1 MPIPPEDVAFLKAQG
16 WSDAQIA
23 QTQPIGQ
30 VPSTQ
35 TNTTS
40 ALGTIPA
47 VAKAHLG
54 SYLGGGV
61 GAIGGGALVGALSG
75 SEVPGIGNII
85 GGIAGGLLGAY
96 GGQKAQQAVESPDT
110 YQSQQDT
117 ANQAEEA
124 HPLIGAGTDIT
135 LSALA
140 SGGAFSPKTA
150 LKGIRDLLGGSMTS
164 EAKEVLLQSGLNPAI
179 NTGLSFAQG
188 QGVPSLSSL
197 AEESL
202 GGALFSKSWLPSGR
216 FNTTDEPPE
225 DVNNQT
231 KALVGTNRGFTWN
244 RPDNDIIDVHP
255 VTGEPIV
262 RKQLTFP
269 ENRLNAPQEQNQLAE
284 PAKQL
289 LLNAPIEHLDEVQA
303 TLPDGKEVNGHIIG
317 TDEKSG
323 NPILLDQNLQQHIL
337 PEKELQNAIQK
348 PSTSSILPYTSEGTG
363 EAGSEH
369 IGMGQ
374 GNKGNEI
381 ATTQPTSQEKGLPN
395 TKETI
400 GRDPTLHLDYSP
412 EDLAKYKELQPKTVP
427 KTLDDMNNPDFQ
439 KNWQEFEALRNKY
452 NGNPPKQIVEQKQ
465 EQPSFTDNLVQ
476 KLENLKSGVSGS
488 GQLHAFGILPDL
500 WDRALTVAQTI
511 IRTGGK
517 VSDAIEA
524 AIDHIKKNS
533 EKAKLEKF
541 NEKGARES
549 LKRSLEFEQK
559 NTKQVTPE
567 SLNLPKDRY
576 MGKIGQGFR
585 AVADKVRDIGTPIA
599 KKLADNFKLALNRKD
614 ELTGRW
620 KNPIVREGKKLS
632 AYDREVLDRT
642 FQRERETGKFLG
654 KDMLTNDAQ
663 RRFYN
668 LVRDKLNESGQH
680 QKDIGEPITLSTVSK
695 TGKTAYI
702 PRDIKQNPTYYPEMP
717 NQKTFNI
724 YRNNTDHEVIA
735 KLDKEFD
742 DYNVKTLK
750 MSEEASKER
759 LDAFKTAMRGSV
771 SNSDVAH
778 QDYFN
783 ARRKA
788 QGIPLPP
795 SFRETDPVRNLERYF
810 DRASTDAAH
819 YEYLERDPQI
829 LSALGQTR
837 DAWGNQVNPELVKQ
851 NNIVN
856 NPSVRAALK
865 QWTGEFRNPAQE
877 TEEHIS
883 SLASSLFIS
892 GPALEAHKIISNV
905 VKTLSQAPN
914 PVVLTKAIISGIK
927 NINQGYETAVK
938 NNVMK
943 LSAVSISKMVS
954 GTATAGEKLQAT
966 ARLVRRVATLNDLT
980 TKFNAGLL
988 QAMNEAIIPSKI
1000 SRAADGCITCQK
1012 FLKNLDPSY
1021 DPKHQYTD
1029 EEVQKLASLSANYIH
1044 GTGDIRS
1051 LPAWMLN
1058 DSEFS
1063 GFFSLAHWSIAQTNN
1078 FMRDVYE
1085 PATRGDVKPLLTGI
1099 FGAAIG
1105 GYLIKELRQD
1115 IQGKKNPI
1123 PSLSEIASSD
1133 RGLQGNTGLLA
1144 YNLIAAMQYSGFGG
1158 LLSQVAKYPFDAVYK
1173 NEPMGATFPLDEIAS
1188 DLAGTLHNVQEAIA
1202 NDPHVNWIDLAAQV
1216 GNHILS
1222 TDIQLSRIAINQGI
1236 DKGLIHGLP
1245 AEKKELSD
1253 KLNQLRRFDMVEGL
1267 PYQDIDSSSNPY
1279 LNLEQKEFKLSD
1291 NPQEAIQQLPSLIHS
1306 IFTKYAGE
1314 PDVLL
1319 SKLKALKEN
1328 QFSTFPSL
1336 QQMPLSFLKY
1346 VNYLN
1351 REEGPQQAQAE
1362 LQDYMHHK
1370 LLNEVKSS
1378 VVP

>member
-1 MPIPPEDVAFLKAQG
+1 
-16 WSDAQIA
+16 
-23 QTQPIGQ
+23 
-30 VPSTQ
+30 
-35 TNTTS
+35 
-40 ALGTIPA
+40 
-47 VAKAHLG
+47 
-54 SYLGGGV
+54 
-61 GAIGGGALVGALSG
+61 
-75 SEVPGIGNII
+75 
-85 GGIAGGLLGAY
+85 
-96 GGQKAQQAVESPDT
+96 
-110 YQSQQDT
+110 
-117 ANQAEEA
+117 
-124 HPLIGAGTDIT
+124 
-135 LSALA
+135 
-140 SGGAFSPKTA
+140 
-150 LKGIRDLLGGSMTS
+150 MTS
-164 EAKEVLLQSGLNPAI
+164 EAKGVLLQSGLNPAI
-179 NTGLSFAQG
+179 NTGLSLAQG
-188 QGVPSLSSL
+188 QGIPSISSL
-197 AEESL
+197 AEQSL
-202 GGALFSKSWLPSGR
+202 GGALFSKTWLPSGR

-231 KALVGTNRGFTWN
+231 RALVGTNKGFTWD
-244 RPDNDIIDVHP
+244 RPDIDTIDVHP
-255 VTGEPIV
+255 ITGEPITQ
-262 RKQLTFP
+262 KQLTFP
-269 ENRLNAPQEQNQLAE
+269 DNRLNAPQEQNQLAE
-284 PAKQL
+284 SAKQL

-303 TLPDGKEVNGHIIG
+303 TLPNGKDVQGHIIG
-317 TDEKSG
+317 TDQKSG
-323 NPILLDQNLQQHIL
+323 NPILLDSQTLQQHIL
-337 PEKELQNAIQK
+337 PEKELNAIQE
-348 PSTSSILPYTSEGTG
+348 PSTSSILPHSPEGTG
-363 EAGSEH
+363 ETGSER

-374 GNKGNEI
+374 GNKGNEV
-381 ATTQPTSQEKGLPN
+381 TSQGNIQEKGLPN
-395 TKETI
+395 PQQEI
-400 GRDPTLHLDYSP
+400 LNRDPTLHLNYSP

-439 KNWQEFEALRNKY
+439 RNWQEFEALRNKY
-452 NGNPPKQIVEQKQ
+452 NGNPPKQIVDQNK
-465 EQPSFTDNLVQ
+465 QPSFTDNLVQ
-476 KLENLKSGVSGS
+476 KLESLKSHTAGS
-488 GQLHAFGILPDL
+488 GNLNAFGILPDL
-500 WDRALTVAQTI
+500 WDKALTVAQTI
-511 IRTGGK
+511 IRAGGK

-541 NEKGARES
+541 NEMGARES
-549 LKRSLEFEQK
+549 LERSLEFEQK

-576 MGKIGQGFR
+576 MGKLGQGFR

-599 KKLADNFKLALNRKD
+599 KKLADNLKLALNRKD
-614 ELTGRW
+614 ELIGRW

-632 AYDREVLDRT
+632 AYDKKVVDSVL
-642 FQRERETGKFLG
+642 QRERETGKFLG

-663 RRFYN
+663 RKFYN

-680 QKDIGEPITLSTVSK
+680 QKDIGEPITLSTVSN

-702 PRDIKQNPTYYPEMP
+702 SRDIKQNPTYYPEMP

-724 YRNNTDHEVIA
+724 YRDNTDHEAIN

-759 LDAFKTAMRGSV
+759 IDLFKTALRGSV
-771 SNSDVAH
+771 SNSEVAH

-810 DRASTDAAH
+810 DRAATDAAH

-837 DAWGNQVNPELVKQ
+837 DAWDNQVNPELVRQ

-865 QWTGEFRNPAQE
+865 QWTGEPRNPAQE
-877 TEEHIS
+877 TEEHVSSLIS
-883 SLASSLFIS
+883 SLFVSS
-892 GPALEAHKIISNV
+892 PALEPHKIISNV
-905 VKTLSQAPN
+905 VKTLLQAPN
-914 PVVLTKAIISGIK
+914 PIIMTKAIINGIR

-943 LSAVSISKMVS
+943 MSAVSISKMVS
-954 GTATAGEKLQAT
+954 GTSTAGEKLQAT

-988 QAMNEAIIPSKI
+988 QAMNEVIIPSKI

-1012 FLKNLDPSY
+1012 FFKNLDPSY
-1021 DPKHQYTD
+1021 DSKHQYTD

-1044 GTGDIRS
+1044 GTGDARS

-1063 GFFSLAHWSIAQTNN
+1063 GFFSLAHWSIAQTNS

-1099 FGAAIG
+1099 FGSAIG

-1115 IQGKKNPI
+1115 IQGKKSPI
-1123 PSLSEIASSD
+1123 PSLFEIASSD

-1158 LLSQVAKYPFDAVYK
+1158 LLSQVIKYPFDAVYK
-1173 NEPMGATFPLDEIAS
+1173 NEPMGATFPLDAIAS
-1188 DLAGTLHNVQEAIA
+1188 DLAGTLHDVQEAIA

-1216 GNHILS
+1216 GNHVLS

-1267 PYQDIDSSSNPY
+1267 PYEDIDSSSNPY

-1314 PDVLL
+1314 PDVLF

-1351 REEGPQQAQAE
+1351 REEGPQQAQTE
-1362 LQDYMHHK
+1362 LQDYMRHK
-1370 LLNEVKSS
+1370 LINEVKSS